1 MIRGRKD
8 CLGGQACEPASIPEA
23 LHCLVEHSALDVT
36 QLATAVN
43 NRIDG
48 HVSRSYLYELAN
60 PHRTDR
66 GSRVLEVAAALT
78 TLTGRP
84 VLLRF
89 LSRLTGGEFV
99 QLPTV
104 ANGASDAL
112 RLAADTLR
120 EFAEAM
126 QAFADGAA
134 DRSWSDEEVA
144 RLERESHDAIER
156 ILQTVEHA
164 RRHVGLRLPVKA
176 SMMAKAAAAAAA
188 ADTKRGAR

>member
-1 MIRGRKD
+1 MARRRSIHLEGLRHGAPIPSGAVVGNLVFSSAISGRD
-8 CLGGQACEPASIPEA
+8 
-23 LHCLVEHSALDVT
+23 
-36 QLATAVN
+36 
-43 NRIDG
+43 
-48 HVSRSYLYELAN
+48 
-60 PHRTDR
+60 
-66 GSRVLEVAAALT
+66 
-78 TLTGRP
+78 
-84 VLLRF
+84 
-89 LSRLTGGEFV
+89 
-99 QLPTV
+99 
-104 ANGASDAL
+104 GASDAL